1 VKIAVY
7 WLHKNNS
14 TVKKE
19 KISFCSQKCY
29 QEWGKIGTKILVQ
42 CSYCEKSFYK
52 HPSLVRDTNN
62 FCNMKC
68 SGKWRSINIIGENHP
83 NWKENPDYQ
92 SLHSWVYDNFGKAN
106 KCEMSGC
113 KYPRVGD
120 KGIIL
125 KKPKRYEWSNKTG
138 IYNRERKN
146 WWQLCPSCHRKY
158 DYKNNIR
165 KNKNV

>member
-1 VKIAVY
+1 MDK
-7 WLHKNNS
+7 KNTNVGS
-14 TVKKE
+14 FKKGYTPWN
-19 KISFCSQKCY
+19 K
-29 QEWGKIGTKILVQ
+29 GKKL
-42 CSYCEKSFYK
+42 SKSHCEKLRLSHLGKKQVRTEEGKKSF
-52 HPSLVRDTNN
+52 RDK
-62 FCNMKC
+62 M
-68 SGKWRSINIIGENHP
+68 SGENHP